1 MTKELTQAQKNL
13 LWDEVR
19 KEFPGDEMMQEVH
32 YVRLLHYHQS
42 RELPAQERID
52 FYAFS
57 EADSHSGRLA
67 SHRKPDRASTA
78 SQEKRRSNT
87 FGAK

>member
-1 MTKELTQAQKNL
+1 MKELIQVEKDR

-42 RELPAQERID
+42 RDLPPRERID
-52 FYAFS
+52 FYARS
-57 EADSHSGRLA
+57 ASDSHA
-67 SHRKPDRASTA
+67 NA
-78 SQEKRRSNT
+78 
-87 FGAK
+87 